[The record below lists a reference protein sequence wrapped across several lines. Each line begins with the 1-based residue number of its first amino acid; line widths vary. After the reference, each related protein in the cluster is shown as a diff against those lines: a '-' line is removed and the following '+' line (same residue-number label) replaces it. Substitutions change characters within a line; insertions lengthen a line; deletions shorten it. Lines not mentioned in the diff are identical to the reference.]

1 LTGGYGA
8 HGVICLS
15 GTQGGYEQALSVLRN
30 LGTLICIGLATED
43 LPISPFKMIVHGLR
57 VLGSSVGTKQELD
70 ELMGMAVRGE
80 VIPITSVHKFE
91 ELDELLQKLKQN
103 QVTGRVVVMIP
114 E

>member
-1 LTGGYGA
+1 
-8 HGVICLS
+8 VICLS
-15 GTQGGYEQALSVLRN
+15 GSQGGYEQALSVLRN
-30 LGTLICIGLATED
+30 LGTLICIGLATEY
-43 LPISPFKMIVHGLR
+43 LPLSPFKMIVHGLR

-70 ELMGMAVRGE
+70 ELMGMAAVRGE